1 MREPA
6 RRSIGNDKFVAPL
19 GLACSELRSSLMITE
34 VATLMTSREDLN
46 VQTISIVVPVYQGE
60 LTLEPLLAEI
70 ELLSTAQSTPS
81 GVQFRVS
88 EVILVHDGA
97 IDCSDAVMSSLAARL
112 PFVTPVWLSRNY
124 GQHAATLAGMSST
137 NGDWVVSLDEDG
149 QQDPADIVR
158 LLEVAVEKDVQLV
171 YAQPTNQ
178 PPHGWVRNF
187 FSAMAKWIFKNFLGH
202 AHIGEF
208 NSFRLIQGEI
218 ARGLAAYCG
227 RGVYLDVALSWV
239 VARAALCPVTLRTE
253 RGRPSGYSYRTLANH
268 FWTMVLTS
276 GTGPLRLVAFI
287 GVASVFLAV
296 AVSAYTLWG
305 KLTGRVEVPGWASL
319 LIVVSL
325 FSGLILFSLGVFAE
339 YLGIAITMALGK
351 PLYLITSRPNRSAPR
366 RP

>member
-1 MREPA
+1 M
-6 RRSIGNDKFVAPL
+6 PL
-19 GLACSELRSSLMITE
+19 H
-34 VATLMTSREDLN
+34 EDWN
-46 VQTISIVVPVYQGE
+46 IQAVSVVVPVYQGE
-60 LTLEPLLAEI
+60 VTLEPLLAEI
-70 ELLSTAQSTPS
+70 EPLTTAQSTPR

-97 IDCSDAVMSSLAARL
+97 IDGSDAVMSSLAARL

-124 GQHAATLAGMSST
+124 GQHAATLAGLAST

-149 QQDPADIVR
+149 QHDPRDIIR
-158 LLEVAVEKDVQLV
+158 LLDVAVEKDVQLV
-171 YAQPTNQ
+171 YAQPTNE
-178 PPHGWVRNF
+178 PPHGRIRNF
-187 FSAMAKWIFKNFLGH
+187 FSTLAKWGFKNMLGH

-239 VARAALCPVTLRTE
+239 VARGAHCPVALRTE
-253 RGRPSGYSYRTLANH
+253 RGRPSAYSYRALAHH
-268 FWTMVLTS
+268 FWTLVLTS

-287 GVASVFLAV
+287 GIASVFLAV
-296 AVSAYTLWG
+296 GVSVYSAWAT
-305 KLTGRVEVPGWASL
+305 LTGKVEAPGWASL
-319 LIVVSL
+319 FIIVSL
-325 FSGLILFSLGVFAE
+325 FSGLILFSLGVLAE

-351 PLYLITSRPNRSAPR
+351 PLYLITSRPNRSAPPR